1 MVMIFLVEAHT
12 KLVILFKIK
21 GIMKSMQKQNL
32 QPLKGFR
39 DILPGDSW
47 KRAWIQ
53 EIMTKTA
60 ESWGYEPTITP
71 TLEPLALFEGE
82 IGEDEKLFFKFEDNG
97 GRKVALRYDQTLPI
111 CRYLANNLNSLPLPF
126 RRYQFQSVFRA
137 ENPQR
142 GRYREF
148 TQFDLDIFGVTSPS
162 ADAEVI
168 AVNLETLLKIGFKKP
183 VIIFNN
189 RDLMKD
195 IPYEAIVAI
204 DKLKKIGRDGVIEDM
219 INKGLSTSDA
229 NRYFET
235 VSNIKPDQT
244 ITTMINYLENAGF
257 SNEYYR
263 FEPTLARSFSYSQ
276 GPIWELVI
284 EDYTVGSIGGGERYD
299 GLMER
304 VSGMKIA
311 ATGMAYGFDR
321 TVEAADQLGLIPNSK
336 TKSVVLATIFNPNL
350 QGETLKVATTLR
362 QAGINTEIYPNPND
376 KIDKQFKYADKKNIP
391 YAIVIGEQEQTSGV
405 ITLKNLATREQSTL
419 PLEEIIT
426 ILSN

>member
-1 MVMIFLVEAHT
+1 
-12 KLVILFKIK
+12 
-21 GIMKSMQKQNL
+21 MQKQNL
-32 QPLKGFR
+32 QTLKGFR
-39 DILPGDSW
+39 DILPEDAR

-71 TLEPLALFEGE
+71 TLEALSLFEGE

-111 CRYLANNLNSLPLPF
+111 CRYLANNLNSLTLPF
-126 RRYQFQSVFRA
+126 RRYQFQNVFRA

-148 TQFDLDIFGVTSPS
+148 TQFDLDIFGVKDGS

-219 INKGLSTSDA
+219 IKKGLSTSDA
-229 NRYFET
+229 NRYFEA
-235 VSNIKPDQT
+235 VANIKPDQT
-244 ITTMINYLENAGF
+244 ITSMINYLENAGF
-257 SNEYYR
+257 GNEYYR
-263 FEPTLARSFSYSQ
+263 FEPTLARSFSYSE
-276 GPIWELVI
+276 GPIWELII

-299 GLMER
+299 TLMER
-304 VSGMKIA
+304 ISGLQIA

-336 TKSVVLATIFNPNL
+336 AKSKVLATIFNPNL
-350 QGETLKVATTLR
+350 QGETLKAADTLR
-362 QAGINTEIYPNPND
+362 QAGINTEIYPNPSD

-391 YAIVIGEQEQTSGV
+391 YAIVIGQDEADKNLV
-405 ITLKNLATREQSTL
+405 TLKNLSTREQQS
-419 PLEEIIT
+419 
-426 ILSN
+426 LSIDEVIAHLR

>member
-1 MVMIFLVEAHT
+1 MT
-12 KLVILFKIK
+12 
-21 GIMKSMQKQNL
+21 SNMQKQNL

-39 DILPGDSW
+39 DILPIDAA

-53 EIMTKTA
+53 DIMIKTA
-60 ESWGYEPTITP
+60 QAWGYEPTITP

-111 CRYLANNLNSLPLPF
+111 CRYVANNLNNLTIPF

-148 TQFDLDIFGVTSPS
+148 TQFDLDIFGVNSPC

-168 AVNLETLLKIGFKKP
+168 AVNLDTLLKIGFKKP

-195 IPYEAIVAI
+195 IPYDAIVAI
-204 DKLKKIGRDGVIEDM
+204 DKLKKIGRDGVIADM
-219 INKGLSTSDA
+219 IKKGIAEPDA
-229 NRYFET
+229 NKYFDT
-235 VSNIKPDQT
+235 VQNIKPDET
-244 ITTMINYLENAGF
+244 IKTIINYLEKSGF
-257 SNEYYR
+257 DSQYYR

-299 GLMER
+299 GLMQR

-321 TVEAADQLGLIPNSK
+321 TVEAADQLGLIPSSK
-336 TKSVVLATIFNPNL
+336 TKTKVLVTIFSDTL
-350 QGETLKVATTLR
+350 QGSSLSTAKLLR
-362 QAGINTEIYPNPND
+362 SAGINTELYPDPND
-376 KIDKQFKYADKKNIP
+376 KLDKQFKYADKKSIP
-391 YAIVIGEQEQTSGV
+391 FAIVVGEEEIKNNTV
-405 ITLKNLATREQSTL
+405 TLKNLASREQVTL
-419 PLEEIIT
+419 SLDDCIAK
-426 ILSN
+426 LR